1 MRRPSYFGP
10 SPSVRSPQGDEQRT
24 WGGWWFG
31 GGHLPAGAGDVFGVV
46 AGVEAEAG
54 DDHEDVLGVGV
65 DGDPAAGAGGAVMG
79 ELAAHLGVA
88 EEIGAVEGVADG
100 S

>member
-1 MRRPSYFGP
+1 VTDRELRENAGF
-10 SPSVRSPQGDEQRT
+10 R
-24 WGGWWFG
+24 

-54 DDHEDVLGVGV
+54 YDHKDVLGVGV
-65 DGDPAAGAGGAVMG
+65 DGDPSAGAGTAVVG
-79 ELAAHLGVA
+79 QLAGDLGVG
-88 EEIGAVEGVADG
+88 EKVGAVEGVADG